1 LSETARIVT
10 PIAIWEEDWSR
21 LKIRIDQ
28 LRNAGVTDFR
38 GYLRDNP
45 AIQAELV
52 KLVRWKGFNDAA
64 IDLYRADNQRALEEY
79 LSPAPVTAFAAYPE
93 AIASFLEGHR
103 YVGIDTT
110 DRAVD
115 GTELR
120 IIETFQLPK
129 DYDPDWSSVMSL
141 SQDIANFKQ
150 AELLCARARN

>member
-1 LSETARIVT
+1 MTPRDIAAQTAK
-10 PIAIWEEDWSR
+10 P
-21 LKIRIDQ
+21 Q
-28 LRNAGVTDFR
+28 
-38 GYLRDNP
+38 NP
-45 AIQAELV
+45 ALDDP
-52 KLVRWKGFNDAA
+52 RP
-64 IDLYRADNQRALEEY
+64 
-79 LSPAPVTAFAAYPE
+79 SPDITAFAAYPE
-93 AIASFLEGHR
+93 VIASFLEGHR

-129 DYDPDWSSVMSL
+129 DYDPDWSSVMSS

>member
-1 LSETARIVT
+1 MEGL
-10 PIAIWEEDWSR
+10 
-21 LKIRIDQ
+21 
-28 LRNAGVTDFR
+28 
-38 GYLRDNP
+38 
-45 AIQAELV
+45 
-52 KLVRWKGFNDAA
+52 NDAA

-79 LSPAPVTAFAAYPE
+79 LSPAAVTAFAAYPE

-120 IIETFQLPK
+120 IIETFQLAK
-129 DYDPDWSSVMSL
+129 DYEPDWSSVMSS

-150 AELLCARARN
+150 AELLRARARN